1 MVKHL
6 HSIHLANGRVD
17 TRESSTRQYAAVIV
31 ATATDVTERRYAEWR
46 AAKRVELQDAEAAR
60 DAKLAELGMSL
71 EQAEVRYTELKAAWD
86 SKQFFAIVRRHEAQL
101 KAKNPRGDRYEAFQK
116 ACGIARAE
124 MAAAGSIDPEAEA
137 GVYGA
142 VKAAS
147 DAKAAK
153 ECLDKPHRYPA
164 GTQFA
169 VSWHLTVANART
181 ALSAKENG
189 WLARDAFK
197 LEVRTDFEIRSHE
210 VKPRV
215 KKEVAS

>member
-6 HSIHLANGRVD
+6 HSIRLNNGRVD

-31 ATATDVTERRYAEWR
+31 ATATQATERQYAEWR
-46 AAKRVELQDAEAAR
+46 AAKERELQEAEATR
-60 DAKLAELGMSL
+60 DDKLTELGMTL
-71 EQAEVRYTELKAAWD
+71 EQADARYRELQEAWD
-86 SKQFFAIVRRHEAQL
+86 SDKFFTLVRRHEAQI
-101 KAKNPRGDRYEAFQK
+101 KAKNPRGDRYEAFK
-116 ACGIARAE
+116 AACTLARAE
-124 MAAAGSIDPEAEA
+124 MVAEEFIDPEDEA
-137 GVYGA
+137 GVFGA

-147 DAKAAK
+147 AAK
-153 ECLDKPHRYPA
+153 VARKCLDKPHRYPA

-181 ALSAKENG
+181 ALSARENG

-210 VKPRV
+210 VKPRA
-215 KKEVAS
+215 KKAVAS